1 MNGLK
6 GAALF
11 ILGFG
16 MGAACSIVFIKD
28 KYEKELNKALAELR
42 EAYSER
48 KEHEIAKTEYE
59 DIIRDN
65 EYVSYETMSNK
76 EIRKHVNEVAE
87 NVIEKD
93 TPPEDYPKE
102 PIEISEEEYSEHEL
116 YFEKIEVDYYLGDG
130 ALVDEAD
137 ELLNIDDNIG
147 IENVARFADDDREV
161 FYIRNADKG
170 IDYLVNKV
178 EGNYSDIIGL
188 GGDDDED

>member
-59 DIIRDN
+59 DIVRDS